1 MKYTLLSIL
10 LVSTLLSAK
19 VELPDILFHSNYTV
33 AKESTYEQRQDRSY
47 KGYCIQL
54 LYLPHDYV
62 DTKILHAE
70 YEIESY
76 SMSNKRAVIKA
87 CKEALAKPKDFSAN
101 LLKLIEKYR

>member
-1 MKYTLLSIL
+1 MKNTLLTL
-10 LVSTLLSAK
+10 LMASTLLSAK
-19 VELPDILFHSNYTV
+19 TNLPDILFHSSYTES
-33 AKESTYEQRQDRSY
+33 KETTYEQKKDRAY

-76 SMSNKRAVIKA
+76 SMNNKKSVIRA

>member
-1 MKYTLLSIL
+1 MKVTLLAL
-10 LVSTLLSAK
+10 LLASTLLSAK
-19 VELPDILFHSNYTV
+19 TDMADIFFHSSYTES
-33 AKESTYEQRQDRSY
+33 KETTYEQKKDRAY

-62 DTKILHAE
+62 DTKVLHAE

-76 SMSNKRAVIKA
+76 SMNNKKAVIQA
-87 CKEALAKPKDFSAN
+87 CKEALLKPKDFSAT